1 MDGGPGLGD
10 LLSLGVTL
18 ATCLVLG
25 FSAGWLADR
34 AAGTFP
40 IFALIGLALGV
51 VAACF
56 SFYKTFK
63 RYSGGG

>member
-18 ATCLVLG
+18 ASCLVVG
-25 FSAGWLADR
+25 FGLGWLADLP
-34 AAGTFP
+34 GETFP
-40 IFALIGLALGV
+40 LFALVGLALGV
-51 VAACF
+51 AAACL

-63 RYSGGG
+63 KYSGER